1 MSVPITEEK
10 NLVQFTASG
19 HVNFFANLEEGKQ
32 VEGVAN
38 KEHELEKKKE
48 QEDYEKQIGLLT
60 YLGQGSKESTGE
72 SAWYEKPSLLK
83 TLKNQSQEEINH
95 KAERAKDMFDP
106 LRVIRHYI
114 GKPEPLKK
122 DQPKKITHLSDLR
135 FPSASLK
142 SEPVSSVEE
151 KIQKKRKRKSEKEHK
166 KSKKH
171 KKDKSRR
178 RSSDD
183 SDSSKKKRKK
193 KSSKRDVSKSES
205 SSESSE
211 SDDSDTEKKKR
222 LAILR
227 AKRIEREKAERAKA
241 NKLLAVI
248 NGTKAT
254 SQKNKS
260 SDDDD
265 GSDSDE
271 RPVKVKPKQQKYHS
285 QYNPDLAK
293 QNQPLDSNTK
303 YWLQ

>member
-19 HVNFFANLEEGKQ
+19 HVNFFANLEEGNQ
-32 VEGVAN
+32 VEGVGN

-95 KAERAKDMFDP
+95 KSERAKDMFDP

-114 GKPEPLKK
+114 GKPEPVKK
-122 DQPKKITHLSDLR
+122 DQLKKITLSSDLR
-135 FPSASLK
+135 FPSASVK
-142 SEPVSSVEE
+142 SEPDSSIEE
-151 KIQKKRKRKSEKEHK
+151 KIHKKRKRKSEKEHK

-171 KKDKSRR
+171 KKDKSKR

-193 KSSKRDVSKSES
+193 KTSKRDVSKSES
-205 SSESSE
+205 SSESSDE
-211 SDDSDTEKKKR
+211 STDTEKKNR

-254 SQKNKS
+254 SLKKNES
-260 SDDDD
+260 SDDS
-265 GSDSDE
+265 GSDGQ
-271 RPVKVKPKQQKYHS
+271 PIKVKPKQQKYHS
-285 QYNPDLAK
+285 QYNPELAK